1 MIEAVPLVAGIGAVF
16 GLGLTYASRRLAVYI
31 DPRIDIVAG
40 LLPGANCGACGYPG
54 CSGLAEAVIQG
65 KADLSHCVACTPEAK
80 QEIAAALGFTRELPL
95 SLELRKVARLACNGC
110 NNNLTK
116 PYNYKGIRECHVV
129 ARSFGS
135 PDKCNYGCLG
145 FGFCVNVCPFH
156 AISLGANGLPVID
169 YEKCTGCGVCVQQC
183 PQKVLY
189 LSNALHKIHI
199 KCNNR
204 AKGKAAMTHCSVS
217 CISCGLCV
225 KKCPTQ
231 AITMK
236 EDVNGSLPVIDRD
249 KCIECGL
256 CVKACPRH
264 CIQFLE
270 PIDNEVPTLSN
281 PKTAGTGCEGCA
293 AKETC
298 GMHL

>member
-1 MIEAVPLVAGIGAVF
+1 MNDLIEAVSPLRF
-16 GLGLTYASRRLAVYI
+16 RRRIQTRTDLCQAPLQLLI
-31 DPRIDIVAG
+31 DPRIDSWQDFCR
-40 LLPGANCGACGYPG
+40 PNSGACGYPG
-54 CSGLAEAVIQG
+54 ARVAEAVIQG

-129 ARSFGS
+129 ARCFGS
-135 PDKCNYGCLG
+135 PDKCNYGCLR
-145 FGFCVNVCPFH
+145 FASVSTSVPFTRFSRSKRP
-156 AISLGANGLPVID
+156 ARDRLRKMYGMR
-169 YEKCTGCGVCVQQC
+169 VCVQQC

-270 PIDNEVPTLSN
+270 PIDNEVPTHSN